1 MQKTIYV
8 FKLKKMACYLPFLT
22 FGCISLFFRM
32 HTRWLILVDLVVDML
47 PRLQIHLHSSEAMFG
62 LITFYIG
69 PKSLRTQVEKR
80 IHADE
85 SMWSQRA

>member
-1 MQKTIYV
+1 
-8 FKLKKMACYLPFLT
+8 
-22 FGCISLFFRM
+22 M
-32 HTRWLILVDLVVDML
+32 HTHWLILVNLEVDML
-47 PRLQIHLHSSEAMFG
+47 PHLQIHLHSSEAMFG

-85 SMWSQRA
+85 SMWSQRV

>member
-1 MQKTIYV
+1 MLIG
-8 FKLKKMACYLPFLT
+8 KLKKMACYLPFLT

-47 PRLQIHLHSSEAMFG
+47 RRLQIHLHSSEAMFG

-69 PKSLRTQVEKR
+69 PKSLRTPVEKR

-85 SMWSQRA
+85 SMWSQPA